1 MEIEKKYKLI
11 NLPSGLENGEHID
24 QGYLL
29 ISKWLEIRIRD
40 KAGQYF
46 LTFKGNGTI
55 SRMELEFRIP
65 KWIFWFTW
73 PWTKG
78 RRIEKIRYSK
88 RMANGLVLEFDKYL
102 GSLAGL
108 IILEVEFP
116 DEVSANRF
124 IYPEDI
130 RGVDVT
136 YDKRYKNKNLALNG
150 ILE

>member
-1 MEIEKKYKLI
+1 
-11 NLPSGLENGEHID
+11 
-24 QGYLL
+24 
-29 ISKWLEIRIRD
+29 
-40 KAGQYF
+40 
-46 LTFKGNGTI
+46 
-55 SRMELEFRIP
+55 MELEFRIP

-108 IILEVEFP
+108 IILEVEFRT
-116 DEVSANRF
+116 RF
-124 IYPEDI
+124 RQIDLSI
-130 RGVDVT
+130 LKIFGAWMLL

-150 ILE
+150 ISE